1 MRTVFDPL
9 SVIRA
14 DRLLAIVRLP
24 HPDDTVAEALASA
37 GLRAVEVSLAS
48 GDAFA
53 TIRRWCSRYED
64 ALVVGAG
71 TVLTRD
77 DAERAVEAGARYIVS
92 PAYDEA
98 VDGWLR
104 EVGVLYVPGA
114 LTPTEV
120 QRVLAAD
127 IPLVKLFPA
136 IRLGPEYVRDLLA
149 PFPQVRI
156 LATGGIDKTNA
167 GAFIKA
173 GAVAVAVGSSL
184 VRSGRTSD
192 ELAAEAAELRDQIT
206 PTTEGGER
214 DAD

>member
-1 MRTVFDPL
+1 VL
-9 SVIRA
+9 G
-14 DRLLAIVRLP
+14 DRGERLRQRVVHQPVLLDQR
-24 HPDDTVAEALASA
+24 E
-37 GLRAVEVSLAS
+37 
-48 GDAFA
+48 
-53 TIRRWCSRYED
+53 
-64 ALVVGAG
+64 
-71 TVLTRD
+71 
-77 DAERAVEAGARYIVS
+77 AVEAGARYIVS

-167 GAFIKA
+167 GAFMKA